1 MPRSSMP
8 TTSSSPAPGSARRE
22 RKKLPNLVAVDFYRT
37 GDLLKVAR
45 TLNGL

>member
-1 MPRSSMP
+1 VNAYDFLSGR
-8 TTSSSPAPGSARRE
+8 ARKCQE

-45 TLNGL
+45 T